1 MAEMLTQFPNMT
13 KYDLSRFKVKK
24 VMDYL
29 KEKILEKNPQFSS
42 LIWDDFI
49 PEIKTPEI
57 NMGTLSY
64 GDGEVL
70 LHLSSDERK
79 RYYRHK
85 DGYRFVYHHI
95 DTAQH
100 WQTFFEGLHGKTFHY
115 DLKDQL
121 LEKIKE
127 AQTSDYVKESI
138 KVDSIHTDDDTVYM
152 FLFANLLT
160 NDESSE
166 ATHWNAF
173 SFSNNGLSL
182 YPDFFHSTYQRTSLD
197 FLLKNLV
204 WVKFRK
210 DDIPEDQLIS
220 TPEQPRD
227 PILNTHLNDA
237 FAN

>member
-1 MAEMLTQFPNMT
+1 
-13 KYDLSRFKVKK
+13 
-24 VMDYL
+24 MDYL

-42 LIWDDFI
+42 LIWEDFEPSI
-49 PEIKTPEI
+49 QVPKI

-64 GDGEVL
+64 GDGEVFL
-70 LHLSSDERK
+70 RIATEERS

-100 WQTFFEGLHGKTFHY
+100 WQTFFEGLHGKTLRY
-115 DLKDQL
+115 DLKDQF

-127 AQTSDYVKESI
+127 VQTSDYIKENI
-138 KVDSIHTDDDTVYM
+138 KIDSISTDNDTVYM
-152 FLFANLLT
+152 FLSANLLT
-160 NDESSE
+160 NDESSD
-166 ATHWNAF
+166 ASQWSAF
-173 SFSNNGLSL
+173 SLSQNGLSYNSGYIMNL
-182 YPDFFHSTYQRTSLD
+182 YRQTSLD

-220 TPEQPRD
+220 TPEQPHD
-227 PILNTHLNDA
+227 PILNTRLSDA